1 MSMSISGMNTVDSV
15 LNQSANAEITQ
26 KTDAL
31 KDSVHKLDTTS
42 SEEELKDVL
51 KDFESYFLEQIIKEM
66 KDTFTHEEDKT
77 SEMSQYSDM
86 FMDKAIEDVADLML
100 EEVGESLTQQLF
112 EQMKRNYNIPTVEE
126 TAKTK
131 E

>member
-1 MSMSISGMNTVDSV
+1 MSISGMNTVDSV